1 VLILSLSIRYNIK
14 LYLIV
19 FLIKNLNSSLN
30 FLEDPFGSSYFLE
43 DPFRSS
49 YFLEDPFGS
58 SYFLEDPFR
67 SSYFLEDPFR
77 SSYFLEDPFGISNFF
92 PKYLLKWCKNKD
104 KKERCH
110 LEKTPSPTES
120 VS

>member
-1 VLILSLSIRYNIK
+1 MDV
-14 LYLIV
+14 
-19 FLIKNLNSSLN
+19 KNPNSSSYFFGGPVWAFL
-30 FLEDPFGSSYFLE
+30 FLEDPNG
-43 DPFRSS
+43 SS

-58 SYFLEDPFR
+58 VFFERPKWVRIFWKTHLG
-67 SSYFLEDPFR
+67 LH
-77 SSYFLEDPFGISNFF
+77 IF

-110 LEKTPSPTES
+110 LEKTPLPTES